1 MKTRNRNYKINI
13 FILTFTFGLMFC
25 VVGCKGD
32 KKQTSTPPNVTV
44 SKVIKKTVPIYYEY
58 VGNTESV
65 RTVDITARVEGFLIE
80 RAFEDGQDVK
90 QRDLLFVIDPR
101 SFEASLEQSKAQL
114 ERDKASLNYA
124 LQQVVRYKPLVERDY
139 ITKDNYEEYKTQ
151 AAEAAATVEAD
162 EAEVIQA
169 ELNLSYCYMYAPF
182 SGMIGR
188 RLVDVGN
195 LVGAGQDTKLA
206 TLVQLDPIYVY
217 FSPTERE
224 IPILMEQFKNDKLR
238 ANVILPD
245 EKIHPFEGYV
255 DFIDNMVDQDT
266 GTLTMRAVIPNSEKA
281 LLPGQYAQIRLFIKE
296 QPNSLLVPEKAINEG
311 QGGMY
316 VFVVNDKKIVQ
327 NVSVTTGPTYKGN
340 VVISKGLKEG
350 QMVIIDGMQKVKQGM
365 KVKPNFAEKSSDKK
379 SDVDYK
385 N

>member
-124 LQQVVRYKPLVERDY
+124 LQQVVRYKPLVEKDY

-162 EAEVIQA
+162 EAAVIQA
-169 ELNLSYCYMYAPF
+169 TTSREIFETAT
-182 SGMIGR
+182 
-188 RLVDVGN
+188 RLVWRRC
-195 LVGAGQDTKLA
+195 GANW
-206 TLVQLDPIYVY
+206 
-217 FSPTERE
+217 S
-224 IPILMEQFKNDKLR
+224 
-238 ANVILPD
+238 LP
-245 EKIHPFEGYV
+245 H
-255 DFIDNMVDQDT
+255 
-266 GTLTMRAVIPNSEKA
+266 A
-281 LLPGQYAQIRLFIKE
+281 
-296 QPNSLLVPEKAINEG
+296 
-311 QGGMY
+311 
-316 VFVVNDKKIVQ
+316 
-327 NVSVTTGPTYKGN
+327 
-340 VVISKGLKEG
+340 
-350 QMVIIDGMQKVKQGM
+350 
-365 KVKPNFAEKSSDKK
+365 SSDR
-379 SDVDYK
+379 SRPRICWHASTGRMS
-385 N
+385 